1 MMHLAPTFYFRPL
14 SEPIVL
20 SHYYNITLRNPLPE
34 ELPIFQQNIKVLSAR
49 LSDKER
55 RRILFTLYPLGNPHV
70 EGTLEEQF
78 IKELSQIWVLAHSTK
93 NLPFEEG
100 LVDYGFL
107 CGYFSDGTYMMNPG
121 GFVGDIKNISPR
133 ELLRALKKE
142 LPKAAEALLHPS
154 SIIPDIQVLEENA
167 SYWDGIF
174 SKSPHLARF
183 IPLATSLRLAHH
195 NHDIVQKLLQFCVA
209 SEILLVHNPS
219 NKNDSKM
226 PMNRQFASKL
236 ALIRHIMIDRKKE
249 QNLYTPTEMQHF
261 FYQLYEVRSQ
271 VTHGRIYSTIS
282 KKDLAH
288 YINMLYPT
296 LRLCLELQIKDPL
309 FVEFINKI

>member
-1 MMHLAPTFYFRPL
+1 
-14 SEPIVL
+14 
-20 SHYYNITLRNPLPE
+20 
-34 ELPIFQQNIKVLSAR
+34 
-49 LSDKER
+49 
-55 RRILFTLYPLGNPHV
+55 
-70 EGTLEEQF
+70 
-78 IKELSQIWVLAHSTK
+78 
-93 NLPFEEG
+93 
-100 LVDYGFL
+100 
-107 CGYFSDGTYMMNPG
+107 
-121 GFVGDIKNISPR
+121 
-133 ELLRALKKE
+133 
-142 LPKAAEALLHPS
+142 
-154 SIIPDIQVLEENA
+154 
-167 SYWDGIF
+167 
-174 SKSPHLARF
+174 
-183 IPLATSLRLAHH
+183 
-195 NHDIVQKLLQFCVA
+195 
-209 SEILLVHNPS
+209 
-219 NKNDSKM
+219 M